1 MQLYINTYGTYV
13 HVKDEL
19 FEIRIKKD
27 GKVEKYH
34 YSSKKVSGII
44 ISIGA
49 AISSDAV
56 KLAVE
61 NNIDILFVGSNGFP
75 FARMWHCK
83 LGSTTKI
90 RKEQLKVSTNTI
102 GMKWIKEWVSQKINN
117 QTEFIKNLKK
127 HRKLKADYLDDKIEK
142 LQNLEI
148 SIIKLKGNSLDDISD
163 TIRGIEGTAARL
175 YFETLNSVLPDE
187 YKFNGRSSRP
197 AKDPFNTFLNYAYG
211 ILYGKI
217 EKSLMIA
224 GLDPYVGILHRD
236 DYNQLSFVFDFIEP
250 YRIYVDTVVFR
261 LFSAKKVNKSHT
273 DKITGGYY
281 LNKPGK
287 ELLVTAF
294 NNYFDVDTIRY
305 KGRNQTRSN
314 AIQMDAHSF
323 ANSLIK

>member
-27 GKVEKYH
+27 GKVDKYH

-61 NNIDILFVGSNGFP
+61 NNIDILFVGSNGYP
-75 FARMWHCK
+75 YARMWHCK

-90 RKEQLKVSTNTI
+90 RKEQLKISTNTI
-102 GMKWIKEWVSQKINN
+102 GMKLIKEWVSQKINN

-127 HRKLKADYLDDKIEK
+127 HRKSKAGYLNEKIAR
-142 LQNLEI
+142 LQNLEE
-148 SIIKLKGNSLDDISD
+148 SIKKIKGNSLDDISD

-175 YFETLNSVLPDE
+175 YFETLSSVMPDE

-197 AKDPFNTFLNYAYG
+197 AKDLFNTFLNYAYG

-236 DYNQLSFVFDFIEP
+236 DYNQMSFVFDFIEP
-250 YRIYVDTVVFR
+250 YRIYADTVVFR
-261 LFSAKKVNKSHT
+261 LFSSKKVNKSHT

-281 LNKPGK
+281 LNKSGK

-294 NNYFDVDTIRY
+294 NNYFDNDTIRY

>member
-61 NNIDILFVGSNGFP
+61 NNIDILFVGSNGYP
-75 FARMWHCK
+75 YARMWHCK

-90 RKEQLKVSTNTI
+90 RKEQLKISTNTI
-102 GMKWIKEWVSQKINN
+102 GMKLIKEWVSQKINN

-127 HRKLKADYLDDKIEK
+127 HRKSKADYLDEKIAR
-142 LQNLEI
+142 LQNLEE
-148 SIIKLKGNSLDDISD
+148 SIKKIKGNSLDDISD

-175 YFETLNSVLPDE
+175 YFETLSSVMPDE

-197 AKDPFNTFLNYAYG
+197 AKDLFNTFLNYAYG

-236 DYNQLSFVFDFIEP
+236 DYNQMSFVFDFIEP
-250 YRIYVDTVVFR
+250 YRIYADTVVFR
-261 LFSAKKVNKSHT
+261 LFSSKKVNKSHT

-281 LNKPGK
+281 LNKSGK

-294 NNYFDVDTIRY
+294 NNYFDNDTIRY